1 VARLKSQ
8 GVDVRLLFLEA
19 KNDTLLRRFSETRR
33 RHPLATGTRTLEECL
48 MRERELLAP
57 IGEIGHRLDT
67 TELLPNKLRNW
78 IKDLLEIRSESVMLL
93 FESFSYKQGLP
104 LDADLIF
111 DVRCLPNPYYD
122 PKLRPLSGL
131 DEPVIE
137 FMEREPKVAS
147 MLDDIRRFVEVW
159 LPSYGQDNRSSLTV
173 AIGCT
178 GGRHRSVYFAE
189 RLGAY
194 FRTRSPVLVRH
205 RHLAPAA

>member
-1 VARLKSQ
+1 
-8 GVDVRLLFLEA
+8 
-19 KNDTLLRRFSETRR
+19 
-33 RHPLATGTRTLEECL
+33 

-93 FESFSYKQGLP
+93 FESFSYKQGIP

-137 FMEREPKVAS
+137 FLEREPKVTS
-147 MLDDIRRFVEVW
+147 MLEDIRRFVETW